1 MRSGLWE
8 WAMAEKLL
16 VGCAFA
22 LGVAHYAVNLK
33 MLPRFLPG

>member
-16 VGCAFA
+16 VGLAFA
-22 LGVAHYAVNLK
+22 LGVADYVVNLK
-33 MLPRFLPG
+33 MLLGFLPG